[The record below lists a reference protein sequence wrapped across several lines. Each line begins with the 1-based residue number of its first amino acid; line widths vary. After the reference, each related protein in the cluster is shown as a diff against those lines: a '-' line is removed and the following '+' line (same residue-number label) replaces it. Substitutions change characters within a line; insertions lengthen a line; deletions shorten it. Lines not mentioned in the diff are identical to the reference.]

1 MFPLL
6 LKSLLTSSSITTII
20 IDIIIINIII
30 IDIIIIDII
39 IIDIIII
46 AIIIIIIAIIPVVGE
61 AVSPL
66 SPGADLNKTAIKGS
80 GAKGK
85 RLVCSNLRKKNF
97 NGKKSITARIAELLV
112 KAILGAKLS
121 LVNVKSESSAKVFGV
136 KRGWVGQSNDV
147 FQ

>member
-1 MFPLL
+1 MSQLL
-6 LKSLLTSSSITTII
+6 HICIVIVFSVTIVVLFM
-20 IDIIIINIII
+20 NIII
-30 IDIIIIDII
+30 I
-39 IIDIIII
+39 
-46 AIIIIIIAIIPVVGE
+46 PVVRGS
-61 AVSPL
+61 VSPL

-85 RLVCSNLRKKNF
+85 RSVCSNLRKKNF

>member
-1 MFPLL
+1 MFNVPVVVEV
-6 LKSLLTSSSITTII
+6 IVDTII
-20 IDIIIINIII
+20 IDIII

-46 AIIIIIIAIIPVVGE
+46 EIIIIDIIIIEIIIAIIPVVGE

-85 RLVCSNLRKKNF
+85 RSVCSNLRKKNF
-97 NGKKSITARIAELLV
+97 NGKKSITARMAELLV

-121 LVNVKSESSAKVFGV
+121 LVNVKSESSVKVFGV

-147 FQ
+147 FR

>member
-1 MFPLL
+1 MWQLL
-6 LKSLLTSSSITTII
+6 HICIVIVFSVTIVVLFM
-20 IDIIIINIII
+20 NII
-30 IDIIIIDII
+30 
-39 IIDIIII
+39 
-46 AIIIIIIAIIPVVGE
+46 IIPVVGGS
-61 AVSPL
+61 VSPL

-80 GAKGK
+80 AKGK
-85 RLVCSNLRKKNF
+85 RSVCSNLRKKNF

-121 LVNVKSESSAKVFGV
+121 LVNVKSESSVKVFGV